1 MRYMKLFDL
10 FNSGAVIGF
19 LLLASATPSI
29 AYPSVTRMC
38 NEVRLELEKQVEEG
52 GFEQQEVEPLLLRC
66 RDLQ

>member
-1 MRYMKLFDL
+1 MKFFDS
-10 FNSGAVIGF
+10 FNSFAVIGF

>member
-1 MRYMKLFDL
+1 MKV
-10 FNSGAVIGF
+10 FNSFNSCAVIGF
-19 LLLASATPSI
+19 LLLAAATSSI

>member
-1 MRYMKLFDL
+1 MKFFDS
-10 FNSGAVIGF
+10 FNSFAVIGF

-52 GFEQQEVEPLLLRC
+52 GVEQQEVEPLLLRC
-66 RDLQ
+66 RGLQ

>member
-1 MRYMKLFDL
+1 MKFFDS
-10 FNSGAVIGF
+10 FNSYAVIGF

-52 GFEQQEVEPLLLRC
+52 GFEQQEVEPFLLRC

>member
-1 MRYMKLFDL
+1 MKFFDS
-10 FNSGAVIGF
+10 FNSFAVIGF

-52 GFEQQEVEPLLLRC
+52 GFEQQEVEPFLLRC

>member
-1 MRYMKLFDL
+1 MSYMKLFDS
-10 FNSGAVIGF
+10 FNPGAVIAF
-19 LLLASATPSI
+19 SMLATATPSI